1 MAACQCNLEAIEP
14 FNHLPNPMQL
24 KRIQHYLQQ
33 YRKYLQTPSAQ
44 GQGLYIWE
52 SQRIFQ
58 ENWDMDAEDWPAMY
72 DSALQNSK
80 TKRLWKRE
88 AYEPK
93 RMMLELARMQPDF
106 VRHMFFDLFNEEK
119 SLEGRVGRFVYYCD
133 MLLQEYKDQHPRS
146 IDNNHYHDDDYQ
158 MVFLYLAFRYPAR
171 YTFYAPAGFR
181 LLLQKLG
188 SPDIPQANDMERFAK
203 VMHTLYKFMQK
214 EEGLL
219 ELHRRRLVE
228 GLHYTGESLLV
239 LYDFYQYCTDPAWGV
254 EEYVDERGR
263 REE

>member
-1 MAACQCNLEAIEP
+1 
-14 FNHLPNPMQL
+14 MQL

-33 YRKYLQTPSAQ
+33 YRKYLSTVKAKEQR
-44 GQGLYIWE
+44 LYIWE
-52 SQRIFQ
+52 SQRLFQ

-72 DSALQNSK
+72 DGALQNSR

-133 MLLQEYKDQHPRS
+133 MLLQEYKDKYPRS
-146 IDNNHYHDDDYQ
+146 IDNNHYHDDDYH
-158 MVFLYLAFRYPAR
+158 MVSLYLAFRYPER
-171 YTFYAPAGFR
+171 YALYDAGAFR
-181 LLLQKLG
+181 LLLEKLG
-188 SPDIPQANDMERFAK
+188 SGDIPRANDMERFAK
-203 VMHTLYKFMQK
+203 VMNTLYKFMQK

-219 ELHRRRLVE
+219 ELHRKRLV
-228 GLHYTGESLLV
+228 GGVHYTGESLLV
-239 LYDFYQYCTDPAWGV
+239 LYDFYQYCTDPGSRV
-254 EEYVDERGR
+254 EEYVDERGLGN
-263 REE
+263 

>member
-1 MAACQCNLEAIEP
+1 
-14 FNHLPNPMQL
+14 MQL
-24 KRIQHYLQQ
+24 KRIHHYLRQ
-33 YRKYLQTPSAQ
+33 YRQYLSTPKARELR
-44 GQGLYIWE
+44 LYIWE

-58 ENWDMDAEDWPAMY
+58 EKWDMDAEDWPGMY
-72 DSALQNSK
+72 DSALQNSQ

-133 MLLQEYKDQHPRS
+133 MLLQEYKDAHPRS

-158 MVFLYLAFRYPAR
+158 MVSLYLAFRYPDR
-171 YTFYAPAGFR
+171 YTLYDANAFR
-181 LLLQKLG
+181 LLMKKLG
-188 SPDIPQANDMERFAK
+188 SGDIPRANDMERFAK
-203 VMHTLYKFMQK
+203 VMNTLYKFMEK

-219 ELHRRRLVE
+219 SLHQRRLDE
-228 GLHYTGESLLV
+228 GRHYTGESLLV
-239 LYDFYQYCTDPAWGV
+239 AYDFYQYCTDPASRV
-254 EEYVDERGR
+254 EEYVDDRGR
-263 REE
+263 G